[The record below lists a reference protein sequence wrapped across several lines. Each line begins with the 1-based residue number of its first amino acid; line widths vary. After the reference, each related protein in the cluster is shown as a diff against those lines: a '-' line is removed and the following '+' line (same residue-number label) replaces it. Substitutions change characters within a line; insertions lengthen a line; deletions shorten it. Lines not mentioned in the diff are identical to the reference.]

1 MITVN
6 LVNCS
11 EKNPIEAISHAA
23 KVCYQDI
30 VPEWG
35 KTIDIKG
42 RLFETGHHTTFQHV
56 FCTFNVEGISVGDV
70 TFGLHLASPF
80 YNSSQRSGRFCAG
93 MFTNPDLELLTN
105 YVKNYWP
112 EVEGEVL
119 TNVLEYLNDGIDIYR
134 FNIEK
139 AAERAKE
146 FIRKERPNANDKY
159 LEQNGPKIA
168 QEQLRVFVPIIFPTA
183 LEFTINLSVLAALYR
198 SAWSPPMK
206 DVTQKMV
213 DLVLEKWPG
222 LGFMF
227 ERQGNPGFL
236 FPAVKGYTLLKGVVR
251 KPYIK
256 LVSSGELDSFVGP
269 NANDLHPIDLL
280 HFSPWL
286 MDNNVSEI
294 KTKIE
299 ISVATMGQDQRHRTV
314 KRGQPHFTGGFYLPP
329 IPDSLG
335 LEKEAIQLM
344 EGWHFLIT
352 KKIPP
357 ALACILAPYGAMIGY
372 KKSASF
378 NAAIHELG
386 KRLCWCAQEEIY
398 HLARSLKQQLKNHP
412 ITDVMSPNC
421 VLTGGK
427 CGEGVRFCG
436 RDLKMLKQDPFPER
450 KV

>member
-6 LVNCS
+6 LVNWS
-11 EKNPIEAISHAA
+11 EKDPIEAISHAA
-23 KVCYQDI
+23 RVCYQGTA
-30 VPEWG
+30 PEWG

-56 FCTFNVEGISVGDV
+56 FCTFNIEGIAVGDV

-93 MFTNPDLELLTN
+93 MFTNPDFELLAS

-119 TNVLEYLNDGIDIYR
+119 INVLEYLKDSIDVYR
-134 FNIEK
+134 SNIEK
-139 AAERAKE
+139 AAERAKK
-146 FIRKERPNANDKY
+146 FIREERPNANDKY

-183 LEFTINLSVLAALYR
+183 LEFTVNLSVLAALYR
-198 SAWSPPMK
+198 SAWSPVMK
-206 DVTQKMV
+206 DVTEKMV
-213 DLVLEKWPG
+213 GLVLRKWPG
-222 LGFMF
+222 LDFMF
-227 ERQGNPGFL
+227 ERQENPGFL
-236 FPAVKGYTLLKGVVR
+236 FPAVRGYVGLERVVK

-256 LVSSGELDSFVGP
+256 LISSGEFNSFVRP
-269 NANDLHPIDLL
+269 ETEDLHPIDLL

-286 MDNNVSEI
+286 MDNNTSAIE
-294 KTKIE
+294 THIE
-299 ISVATMGQDQRHRTV
+299 ISIATMGQDQRHRTV
-314 KRGQPHFTGGFYLPP
+314 RRSQPYFTGGFYLPP

-335 LEKEAIQLM
+335 LEKEAMQLM
-344 EGWHFLIT
+344 ERWHFLIM

-357 ALACILAPYGAMIGY
+357 TLAHILAPYGAMVGY
-372 KKSASF
+372 KRSASY

-398 HLARSLKQQLKNHP
+398 HLAHTLRRQLKKHP
-412 ITDVMSPNC
+412 IVNVMSPNC
-421 VLTGGK
+421 VLTGK
-427 CGEGVRFCG
+427 CGEGVRYCG
-436 RDLKMLKQDPFPER
+436 RDLTRLKNDPFPER

>member
-6 LVNCS
+6 LVNWS
-11 EKNPIEAISHAA
+11 EKDPVEAISHAA

-30 VPEWG
+30 TPEWG

-56 FCTFNVEGISVGDV
+56 FCTFNIEGIAVGDV
-70 TFGLHLASPF
+70 TLGLHLASPF

-93 MFTNPDLELLTN
+93 MFTNPDFELLAS

-119 TNVLEYLNDGIDIYR
+119 TSVLKYLKDSIDVYR
-134 FNIEK
+134 SNIEK
-139 AAERAKE
+139 ATERAKE
-146 FIRKERPNANDKY
+146 FIKEERPNANNKY

-168 QEQLRVFVPIIFPTA
+168 QEQLRVFVPVIFPTA
-183 LEFTINLSVLAALYR
+183 LEFTVNLSVLAALYR

-206 DVTQKMV
+206 DITQKMV
-213 DLVLEKWPG
+213 DLVLEKWPT
-222 LGFMF
+222 LNFMF
-227 ERQGNPGFL
+227 ERQESSDFL
-236 FPAVKGYTLLKGVVR
+236 FPAVKGYVELKGVIR

-256 LVSSGELDSFVGP
+256 LVSSGELNSFVSP
-269 NANDLHPIDLL
+269 EANDLHPMDLL

-286 MDNNVSEI
+286 MDNSVSEI
-294 KTKIE
+294 KTEIE

-335 LEKEAIQLM
+335 LEKEAMDLM
-344 EGWHFLIT
+344 KEWHSLRT
-352 KKIPP
+352 RGIPYT
-357 ALACILAPYGAMIGY
+357 LVDTLAPYGAMVGY
-372 KKSASF
+372 KKSASY

-398 HLARSLKQQLKNHP
+398 HLARSLRTQLNKHP
-412 ITDVMSPNC
+412 IVNAMSPNC
-421 VLTGGK
+421 VLTGK
-427 CGEGVRFCG
+427 CAEGVRYCG
-436 RDLKMLKQDPFPER
+436 RDLTRLKNDPFPER
-450 KV
+450 KA